1 MNQKA
6 PPVAPPAPAKDW
18 LAELQTDAK
27 PRKVAM
33 TAFGPP
39 GIGKTEF
46 GAALPNPV
54 FLIDDK
60 EDGVNTLKSSGLIDA
75 GIPVFPAATN
85 WTDALAMVAAVVD
98 SSYDSLVIDTIG
110 GMERLCHHYVCN
122 RDFKGKWAEG
132 FLAYAKGY
140 ETALP
145 EWLELLN
152 GLDRVRDAGKRVLLL
167 AHSQVKPYK
176 NPLGEDYD
184 RFTPAVHPK
193 TWNLTHRWSDVVLF
207 LNYHI
212 EVDESGTRAKGK
224 GGQARNMHT
233 EYCAAFEAKNRHR
246 LPAVISMGN
255 SGKEAWGNLTTA
267 IDTARKG

>member
-1 MNQKA
+1 MNQTA
-6 PPVAPPAPAKDW
+6 PPVGKPAPAKDW
-18 LAELQTDAK
+18 LKELQTDAK
-27 PRKVAM
+27 PRPVAM

-60 EDGVNTLKSSGLIDA
+60 EDGVNTLKSSGLIDK

-85 WTDALAMVAAVVD
+85 WKDVLDMVASVVN
-98 SSYDSLVIDTIG
+98 SPYESLVIDTIG
-110 GMERLCHHYVCN
+110 GMERLLHHYICHV
-122 RDFKGKWAEG
+122 DFCDDWTKG
-132 FLAYAKGY
+132 FLSYSKGY
-140 ETALP
+140 ETSLP
-145 EWLELLN
+145 EWLEFLN
-152 GLDRVRDAGKRVLLL
+152 ELDKVRDAGKRVLLL

-184 RFTPAVHPK
+184 RFVPAIHHK

-224 GGQARNMHT
+224 GGNSRNMHV
-233 EYCAAFEAKNRHR
+233 EYCAAFEAKNRHG
-246 LPAVISMGN
+246 LKEPISMGG
-255 SGKEAWGNLTTA
+255 SGTEAWGNLTEA
-267 IDTARKG
+267 IKTARKG